1 MNKNRP
7 WPRKLSTVEMPMR
20 FTTLISIHCETCEL
34 SEEEIGEQQQ
44 RWSVLYLFVM
54 EKLTEPKHA
63 RNHQTVKLAKNQRRR
78 RRKGKKDAKTT

>member
-1 MNKNRP
+1 
-7 WPRKLSTVEMPMR
+7 MPMR

-34 SEEEIGEQQQ
+34 SEEEIGEQQQQ